1 LSAPKSILID
11 CDPGIDDALALLL
24 AFASPEIRID
34 AITTVYGNVAL
45 SKTFENLLRIL
56 KLAGVDPLPDIGKG
70 AHSPL
75 KGKRPEDRG
84 VYGNDGLADVGLEA
98 SNVNIEIKDGV
109 SLIIEKVLSGG
120 IDSVLALGPLTNI
133 ATAVS
138 REPEV
143 KKRIK
148 ELIIMGGVLYP
159 SGPFISEVEFNI
171 SCDPDAA
178 KKVFHSKIPIKL
190 VSLDVT
196 RKVALKEKH
205 LRPLE
210 KIKSALADFVVKISK
225 FSIAFNKTVR
235 RREGMFLNDPLAV
248 GIALNNALGSFKDLC
263 IDVQLDKKRGQIF
276 ECRGTPN
283 ISFCN
288 DVKANEFISL
298 FMNRLTNYCGNYRG

>member
-1 LSAPKSILID
+1 MPTQKSILID
-11 CDPGIDDALALLL
+11 CDPGIDDALALLF

-45 SKTFENLLRIL
+45 SKTFENLLKIL
-56 KLAGVDPLPDIGKG
+56 KIAGVDSLPDIGKG

-75 KGKRPEDRG
+75 NGKRPKDRG
-84 VYGNDGLADVGLEA
+84 VYGNDGLADADLEA
-98 SNVNIEIKDGV
+98 SNVNIEIKDGI
-109 SLIIEKVLSGG
+109 SLIIEKVLNGS

-133 ATAVS
+133 ATAIS
-138 REPEV
+138 REPKVE
-143 KKRIK
+143 KQIK
-148 ELIIMGGVLYP
+148 ELIVMGGVLCP
-159 SGPFISEVEFNI
+159 LSPFIPEVEFNI

-178 KKVFHSKIPIKL
+178 KKVFHSEIPVKL

-196 RKVALKEKH
+196 RKVVLEEKH
-205 LRPLE
+205 LRPLGE
-210 KIKSALADFVVKISK
+210 IKNALAEFVVKILK

-235 RREGMFLNDPLAV
+235 KREGMFLNDPLVV

-263 IDVQLDKKRGQIF
+263 IDVKLDKKRGQIF
-276 ECRGTPN
+276 ECEDAPN

-298 FMNRLTNYCGNYRG
+298 FMNRLTNYCSNYRG